1 MRILSVEV
9 EGFGPFKTRQR
20 VDFDAFAADGIFLI
34 GGKTGA
40 GKTSILDAVCFAL
53 YGSAPRYG
61 GGSQRLRS
69 DHVGPGE
76 VTSVTLE
83 FEVNGTT
90 YRITRTPEYE
100 RPKERG
106 TGMTLQKATAQLFV
120 QHADGQWEGIA
131 ARPVDVAGH
140 IERIVQLTR
149 DQFLQVILLAQNRFH
164 EFLLAESENRQKLLR
179 TLFGTRRFDDYDQQL
194 QERKR
199 EVDEQFQAA
208 SGSLDERVAQL
219 GALVDEPAPTQ
230 STAHGAWADAGV
242 AALVAVAAE
251 SDGALKAAVAAAIAA
266 TDAHEAAA
274 QLAERQRRRTD
285 AESRLAGAEARVR
298 DLGPLRD
305 ELDAAERAAAVAPF
319 RAESIKTRVAADA
332 AQRELDDELAAY
344 PGDPASDLDAVVSD
358 TDRRLGELAPL
369 VELESRLDAL
379 GARAAAADSALGTH
393 DEKVT
398 GYEPELAAIAERRTL
413 LDTELQ
419 SARDA
424 AAPAEAAQ
432 SAVTTTGDALRAAEK
447 AEAQAT
453 ELASARQ
460 AVSTAADARAEA
472 AEHAAGIRR
481 RRIDGQAAVLA
492 HELAPGEPC
501 PVCGSAEHP
510 SPAVWDGEPVSD
522 DDVTAAEAAFE
533 AASARVTVAD
543 KDVARIQVE
552 IASLEGLAHGK
563 SPDALRVDLAA
574 ARERVEVSRRA
585 EETVVT
591 LTAERA
597 ALDERE
603 QRIRAAQSA
612 AADERDALVE
622 ERAAATAAHTD
633 ALARVTAA
641 RGDTTRLADLVTQL
655 GTLKSATQRVLAARA
670 DLIARQRAAEAAAQ
684 TYAEQRDANRFD
696 DDAAVETATR
706 ADTERTRIRHEVD
719 TAERELA
726 TVRGILAEPE
736 LQQLPAEPVDLTAL
750 TAERERAVDA
760 RDAANAT
767 STLHADAAERATR
780 IATRLHAELAA
791 IGGIAAR
798 ADTIRR
804 LAATVRGMP
813 PNTYGMKL
821 EAFVLA
827 AELEQIVAAANTRLA
842 SMSAGRYLLEHSDQR
857 DQKRGQAGL
866 DLAVIDQHTGIARPP
881 RSLSGGET
889 FLASLALALGLAEVV
904 TARAGGIRLDTLFI
918 DEGFGSLDAD
928 TLEVAMHTLDG
939 LRQGGRT
946 IGLISHVEAMKEQI
960 PSQLHVDV
968 ADGGWSVIR
977 QSV

>member
-34 GGKTGA
+34 GGRTGA

-106 TGMTLQKATAQLFV
+106 TGMTLQKASAQLYV
-120 QHADGQWEGIA
+120 QHTDGEWEGIA
-131 ARPVDVAGH
+131 ARPVDVAGQV
-140 IERIVQLTR
+140 ERIVQLKA

-164 EFLLAESENRQKLLR
+164 EFLLAESEDRRKLLR
-179 TLFGTRRFDDYDQQL
+179 TLFGTRRFEEYDQQL
-194 QERKR
+194 QERRR
-199 EVDEQFQAA
+199 EVDERFQAA

-219 GALVDEPAPTQ
+219 SELVVEPAPSQT
-230 STAHGAWADAGV
+230 SLLGEWADAGV
-242 AALVAVAAE
+242 AALVTVAAE
-251 SDGALKAAVAAAIAA
+251 SDRALKAAVAAAVAA

-274 QLAERQRRRTD
+274 QLAERQRRRAD

-298 DLGPLRD
+298 DLAPMRD

-319 RAESIKTRVAADA
+319 RTESLKTREAAEA
-332 AQRELDDELAAY
+332 AQRALDDELASY
-344 PGDPASDLDAVVSD
+344 PGDPASDLDEVLSD
-358 TDRRLGELAPL
+358 ADRRLGELAPL
-369 VELESRLDAL
+369 VELEGRLDELA
-379 GARAAAADSALGTH
+379 ARAAAADTALAAH
-393 DEKVT
+393 DEKVA
-398 GYEPELAAIAERRTL
+398 GYEPQLAEIAARRSTL
-413 LDTELQ
+413 DIELQ
-419 SARDA
+419 AARDA
-424 AAPAEAAQ
+424 AAPGEAARA
-432 SAVTTTGDALRAAEK
+432 AVAAARDALDAAEK
-447 AEAQAT
+447 AEAHAA
-453 ELASARQ
+453 ELDTARL
-460 AVSTAADARAEA
+460 AAAEAADARATA
-472 AEHAAGIRR
+472 AEHAAAIRR
-481 RRIDGQAAVLA
+481 RRVDGQAAVLA
-492 HELAPGEPC
+492 HHLVPGDPC

-510 SPAVWDGEPVSD
+510 APAAWDGEPVSD
-522 DDVTAAEAAFE
+522 DDVAAAEAALE
-533 AASARVTVAD
+533 AAGARVTASD
-543 KDVARIQVE
+543 QEVARIQVQ
-552 IASLEGLAHGK
+552 IASFEGLAQGK
-563 SPDALRVDLAA
+563 RAEALRAELADA
-574 ARERVEVSRRA
+574 QQRVENTRQAEATVTELSRERTELDQR
-585 EETVVT
+585 ETQI
-591 LTAERA
+591 
-597 ALDERE
+597 RE
-603 QRIRAAQSA
+603 AQSA
-612 AADERDALVE
+612 AASHRDALVLE
-622 ERAAATAAHTD
+622 QATAVAAHSD
-633 ALARVTAA
+633 ALSRLTAA
-641 RGDTTRLADLVTQL
+641 RGEAAQLADIVAQL
-655 GTLKSATQRVLAARA
+655 GALKTATQRVIAARTRLRETLSAA
-670 DLIARQRAAEAAAQ
+670 DTSAE
-684 TYAEQRDANRFD
+684 TYAEQRSAHRFD
-696 DDAAVETATR
+696 DDSAVEAATR
-706 ADTERTRIRHEVD
+706 SGTERARMRTEIENAD
-719 TAERELA
+719 RELA
-726 TVRGILAEPE
+726 TLRGILAEPE
-736 LQQLPAEPVDLTAL
+736 LQRLPTEPVDLTEL
-750 TAERERAVDA
+750 TAQ
-760 RDAANAT
+760 RDAAVAARDRANTAHA
-767 STLHADAAERATR
+767 LHADAAGRATQ
-780 IATRLHAELAA
+780 IAARLHTELTA
-791 IGGIAAR
+791 IGDLAAR

-804 LAATVRGMP
+804 LAATVRGLP

-866 DLAVIDQHTGIARPP
+866 DLAIVDQHTGIARPP

-928 TLEVAMHTLDG
+928 TLEVAMHTLDS

-977 QSV
+977 QSA